1 MPMKAYMDRYFGG
14 LPALELGPPQPP
26 PPPVTVSFSASSFGV
41 PSVMRTKKPAPKRV
55 QDDIKRYKTFD
66 DVQKAKYI
74 VELAHY
80 WPALLSEVMQGMH
93 KAETV
98 RGKTKAAS
106 EARKIAKEKAKRK
119 IEQKRVA
126 GHKARERRQ
135 AKKEREVI
143 SVFVPEGP
151 FQRHLRLMMAD
162 ESLE

>member
-14 LPALELGPPQPP
+14 LPDLELGPPQPP
-26 PPPVTVSFSASSFGV
+26 PPPVTVSFSASSFRL
-41 PSVMRTKKPAPKRV
+41 PPAMRTKKPAPKRV

-74 VELAHY
+74 VDTAHY
-80 WPALLSEVMQGMH
+80 WPALLSEVMQAMH

-98 RGKTKAAS
+98 KSKIKAAS
-106 EARKIAKEKAKRK
+106 EARKIAKEKAKKK
-119 IEQKRVA
+119 IQQKKVA
-126 GHKARERRQ
+126 AQKARERRQ
-135 AKKEREVI
+135 AKKELI
-143 SVFVPEGP
+143 SSFVPEGP